1 MKAIQYLR
9 FSSDK
14 QEGGSTIQRQTSTNV
29 PYIDRR
35 DHSLELTIKDEGVS
49 GGGDHIKRGN
59 LGKFLK
65 EADTGK
71 YQGWVLIVEEL
82 DRLSRMGIH
91 ETNEL
96 IQRIWNAGLTIE
108 LSKPGRVIAKGRDMQ
123 TAMMNLFEAWN
134 AEQRRLQMK
143 NYALNGAAKKRDELI
158 AWLALPEEIKEKT
171 PCPILGAL
179 LPAWLKKGSNGL
191 PVEVTE
197 VARSG
202 KHIKKVPAKTVVRI
216 FELAAEGFG
225 ARTILEKLNG
235 DGNGL
240 SPAWVNKVL
249 KSQSVLGEFRSAKID
264 EPVFGYYPPIVDIS
278 LFQRARAAVDAK
290 NGMDHNARVRA
301 CAGRNDYSNLFYKLA
316 WDVTTPEAPFRMA
329 RQTPYFMT
337 QNRAGKGHVHQIRY
351 DWFERA
357 FRTFIRTNVDW
368 YNVIAQGK
376 PNELL
381 AAEKEQNDLMGEVK
395 KLNDQIAS
403 KTALFV
409 EATGTQE
416 KLLLGVID
424 SLQMKLTSAEA
435 SLNAITATVNNLKA
449 KLANLESPERLF
461 ELLDDPDADNAD
473 IRRKLKAEISKVV
486 QRIDLEWREYKGQ
499 RRLEFEVTFVNHVM
513 HKASIDLKTGELIGL
528 GFDVDR

>member
-35 DHSLELTIKDEGVS
+35 NHSLELTIKDEGVS

-59 LGKFLK
+59 LGKFLN
-65 EADTGK
+65 EADTGQ

-91 ETNEL
+91 ETNAL
-96 IQRIWNAGLTIE
+96 IQRIWDAGLTIE
-108 LSKPGRVIAKGRDMQ
+108 LSKSTRVIAKGRDMQ

-143 NYALNGAAKKRDELI
+143 NYALNGAAKNRTELI
-158 AWLALPEEIKEKT
+158 AWLALPEEQKQKT
-171 PCPILGAL
+171 PCPVLGAL
-179 LPAWLKKGSNGL
+179 LPAWLKKDSHGR

-197 VARSG
+197 VTEYDNHPR
-202 KHIKKVPAKTVVRI
+202 KVPAKTVVRI

-235 DGNGL
+235 DANGL

-249 KSQSVLGEFRSAKID
+249 KSEAVLGEFRSAKID
-264 EPVFGYYPPIVDIS
+264 EPVFGYYPQIVDIS
-278 LFQRARAAVDAK
+278 LFRRARAAVDAK

-316 WDVTTPEAPFRMA
+316 WDVTNPEAPFRMA
-329 RQTPYFMT
+329 RQNPYFIT
-337 QNRAGKGHVHQIRY
+337 QNRAGKGRVHQIRY

-368 YNVIAQGK
+368 YSVIAQGK
-376 PNELL
+376 PDELI
-381 AAEKEQNDLMGEVK
+381 AAEKEQNDLMSAVK

-416 KLLLGVID
+416 KTLLNVID
-424 SLQMKLTSAEA
+424 ALQTKLATAETN
-435 SLNAITATVNNLKA
+435 LNAVTAIVNNLKA

-486 QRIDLEWREYKGQ
+486 SRINMAWHWRNEVLSFNVILVNGFESEYV
-499 RRLEFEVTFVNHVM
+499 EMNT
-513 HKASIDLKTGELIGL
+513 KTGEVLA
-528 GFDVDR
+528 RATMTA